1 MRMIFFVLSI
11 IAIVVILALLV
22 IQGVSSR

>member
-1 MRMIFFVLSI
+1 MIFFVLSI